1 MVHKYITDK
10 MFNKLG
16 LVYDI
21 KSGKLSKDELVN
33 IFAEIDKLTSNNV
46 IDNPII
52 QNENLEYQKQ
62 KKDWNEDHLNR
73 LIAQISCLEI
83 FSKEHCSYLLDVSNY
98 LNHKNLKIIKKF
110 LYTVISL
117 ILVILSVYLITKK
130 KDKQDVYTS
139 IDAENSTLDLNIN
152 KKDAQNI

>member
-21 KSGKLSKDELVN
+21 KSGKLSKNELVN

-62 KKDWNEDHLNR
+62 KKN
-73 LIAQISCLEI
+73 
-83 FSKEHCSYLLDVSNY
+83 
-98 LNHKNLKIIKKF
+98 
-110 LYTVISL
+110 
-117 ILVILSVYLITKK
+117 
-130 KDKQDVYTS
+130 
-139 IDAENSTLDLNIN
+139 
-152 KKDAQNI
+152 